1 MQNYLKTKLNPATG
15 ETILREQ
22 LLQYFEQLPPPLAV
36 FLVAMLPV
44 FELRGAIPAGYAM
57 GMESPL
63 MIYLLAVLGNF
74 VPVLP
79 ILLGL
84 GPAERYLRR
93 FKIFDRFFDWLFK
106 RTVSRSDIIRKY
118 ESLGLILFVAIP
130 LPMTGAWTGCV
141 AAYLFKLP
149 LRLAIPCIIL
159 GILIAGVVVTLVSQG
174 VISLWN

>member
-1 MQNYLKTKLNPATG
+1 M
-15 ETILREQ
+15 REQ
-22 LLQYFEQLPPPLAV
+22 LLEQLQQLPPPLAV
-36 FLVAMLPV
+36 FVVAMLPV
-44 FELRGAIPAGYAM
+44 FELRGAIPVGYAM
-57 GMESPL
+57 GMDSAL
-63 MIYLLAVLGNF
+63 SIYLLAVAGNF

-79 ILLGL
+79 ILLLL

-93 FKIFDRFFDWLFK
+93 WRRFDRFFDWLFK
-106 RTVSRSDIIRKY
+106 RTVSRSDMIRKY

-130 LPMTGAWTGCV
+130 APMTGAWTGSI

-174 VISLWN
+174 VISLWH

>member
-1 MQNYLKTKLNPATG
+1 M
-15 ETILREQ
+15 REQ
-22 LLQYFEQLPPPLAV
+22 LLEHFESLPAPLAV
-36 FLVAMLPV
+36 FLVATLPV
-44 FELRGAIPAGYAM
+44 FELRGAIPTGYAM
-57 GMESPL
+57 GMTNPL
-63 MIYLLAVLGNF
+63 IIYLLAVAGNF

-84 GPAERYLRR
+84 GPAERTLRR
-93 FKIFDRFFDWLFK
+93 FRIFDRFFDWLFK
-106 RTVSRSDIIRKY
+106 RTVSRSDVIRKY

-130 LPMTGAWTGCV
+130 LPMTGAWTGSV

-159 GILIAGVVVTLVSQG
+159 GILIAGLVVTLVSQG

>member
-1 MQNYLKTKLNPATG
+1 
-15 ETILREQ
+15 LREH
-22 LLQYFEQLPPPLAV
+22 LLQYFEQLPAPLAV

-57 GMESPL
+57 GMTNPVY
-63 MIYLLAVLGNF
+63 IYILAVIGNF

-79 ILLGL
+79 ILFGL

-93 FKIFDRFFDWLFK
+93 YPFFDRFFDWLFR
-106 RTVSRSDIIRKY
+106 RTVSRSDVIRKY

-130 LPMTGAWTGCV
+130 LPMTGAWTGSV

-159 GILIAGVVVTLVSQG
+159 GILIAGVVVTLISQG

>member
-1 MQNYLKTKLNPATG
+1 M
-15 ETILREQ
+15 REQ
-22 LLQYFEQLPPPLAV
+22 ILESIDHLPPPLAV

-44 FELRGAIPAGYAM
+44 FELRGAIPVGYAM
-57 GMESPL
+57 GMTNPYL
-63 MIYLLAVLGNF
+63 IYAIAVAGNF

-79 ILLGL
+79 ILLLL

-93 FKIFDRFFDWLFK
+93 FGFMDRFFDWLFK
-106 RTVSRSDIIRKY
+106 RTVSRSAMIQRY

-130 LPMTGAWTGCV
+130 APMTGAWTGSV

-149 LRLAIPCIIL
+149 LRMAVPCIIL

-174 VISLWN
+174 VISLWK